1 MVLFPFYRKRRIMKP
16 IKILELSEV
25 NHLKSEK
32 DYHNGPTHSIHIRC
46 IHQIF

>member
-1 MVLFPFYRKRRIMKP
+1 MKP

-32 DYHNGPTHSIHIRC
+32 DYHNDPTLSFHIRC